1 MSQKTAVYPGS
12 FDPITLGHVDLV
24 RRGLVLFDE
33 IVVAVAIN
41 TSKNTLFTL
50 EERVELIRR
59 TFADEPR
66 VRVTGFEGLL
76 VDYLKQNNIQ
86 TLLRGLRAIS
96 DFDYEFQISQ
106 MNRALCPEMDTV
118 FLMTGSQYFYLSS
131 SVIKEVARF
140 GGDVSAWVP
149 APVGEALLGKFLKPQ
164 GALPCP
170 PVPAP

>member
-1 MSQKTAVYPGS
+1 MSQRIAVYPGS

-24 RRGLVLFDE
+24 HRGLSLFDE
-33 IVVAVAIN
+33 IVLAVAVN
-41 TSKNTLFTL
+41 TTKNTLFTL
-50 EERVELIRR
+50 EERVELIRKV
-59 TFADEPR
+59 FEGEPR
-66 VRVTGFEGLL
+66 VRVTGFSGLL
-76 VDYLKQNNIQ
+76 VDYLRDHGIH

-106 MNRALCPEMDTV
+106 MNRALFPQMDTV

-149 APVGEALLGKFLKPQ
+149 PVVAQSLRQKF
-164 GALPCP
+164 ASI
-170 PVPAP
+170 

>member
-1 MSQKTAVYPGS
+1 MSKRTAVYPGS

-24 RRGLVLFDE
+24 RRGLSLFDE

-41 TSKNTLFTL
+41 SAKHTLFTL
-50 EERVELIRR
+50 DERVELIRR
-59 TFADEPR
+59 TFADDPR

-76 VDYLKQNNIQ
+76 VDYLKDNGIG

-106 MNRALCPEMDTV
+106 MNRALCPDMDTV

-140 GGDVSAWVP
+140 GGDVSSWVP
-149 APVGEALLGKFLKPQ
+149 APVQAALAAKFR
-164 GALPCP
+164 G
-170 PVPAP
+170 

>member
-1 MSQKTAVYPGS
+1 MSQKIAVYPGS

-24 RRGLVLFDE
+24 RRGLSLFDE
-33 IVVAVAIN
+33 IVLAVAVN
-41 TSKNTLFTL
+41 TAKNTLFTI
-50 EERVELIRR
+50 EERVDLIRQ

-66 VRVTGFEGLL
+66 VRVTGFSGLL
-76 VDYLKQNNIQ
+76 VDYLRDHGIH

-106 MNRALCPEMDTV
+106 MNRALFPQMDTV

-149 APVGEALLGKFLKPQ
+149 PVVASALRGKFNR
-164 GALPCP
+164 
-170 PVPAP
+170 V

>member
-1 MSQKTAVYPGS
+1 MSQRTAVYPGS

-24 RRGLVLFDE
+24 RRGLSLFDE

-41 TSKNTLFTL
+41 STKHTLFAL
-50 EERVELIRR
+50 DERVELIRR

-76 VDYLKQNNIQ
+76 VDYLKENGIA

-106 MNRALCPEMDTV
+106 MNRALRPEVDTV

-149 APVGEALLGKFLKPQ
+149 EPVRTALAEKFQSVHASVLK
-164 GALPCP
+164 
-170 PVPAP
+170 

>member
-1 MSQKTAVYPGS
+1 MIQRTAVYPGS

-24 RRGLVLFDE
+24 RRGLILFDE

-41 TSKNTLFTL
+41 SAKHTLFTL
-50 EERVELIRR
+50 DERVELIRR

-76 VDYLKQNNIQ
+76 VDYLQENGIG

-106 MNRALCPEMDTV
+106 MNRALRPDVDTV

-149 APVGEALLGKFLKPQ
+149 EPVREALAGKFR
-164 GALPCP
+164 AD
-170 PVPAP
+170 

>member
-1 MSQKTAVYPGS
+1 MTQRAAVYPGS

-24 RRGLVLFDE
+24 RRGLSLFDE

-41 TSKNTLFTL
+41 SAKHTLFTL

-76 VDYLKQNNIQ
+76 VDYLQQNGIG

-106 MNRALCPEMDTV
+106 MNRALCPEVDTV

-140 GGDVSAWVP
+140 GGDVSSWVP
-149 APVGEALLGKFLKPQ
+149 EPVKTALAEKFQ
-164 GALPCP
+164 G
-170 PVPAP
+170 

>member
-1 MSQKTAVYPGS
+1 MSKRTAVYPGS

-24 RRGLVLFDE
+24 RRGLSLFDE

-41 TSKNTLFTL
+41 SAKHTLFTL
-50 EERVELIRR
+50 DERVELIRR

-76 VDYLKQNNIQ
+76 VDYLKENGIG

-106 MNRALCPEMDTV
+106 MNRALCPDMDTV

-140 GGDVSAWVP
+140 GGDVSSWVP
-149 APVGEALLGKFLKPQ
+149 APVQAALAAKFR
-164 GALPCP
+164 G
-170 PVPAP
+170 

>member
-1 MSQKTAVYPGS
+1 MTQRAAVYPGS

-24 RRGLVLFDE
+24 RRGLSLFDE

-41 TSKNTLFTL
+41 SAKHTLFSL
-50 EERVELIRR
+50 DERVELIRR

-76 VDYLKQNNIQ
+76 VDYLQQNGIG

-106 MNRALCPEMDTV
+106 MNRALCPEVDTV

-149 APVGEALLGKFLKPQ
+149 EPVQAALAGKF
-164 GALPCP
+164 GN
-170 PVPAP
+170 

>member
-41 TSKNTLFTL
+41 STKNSLFTL
-50 EERVELIRR
+50 EERVELIRA

-149 APVGEALLGKFLKPQ
+149 EVVGEALLGKF
-164 GALPCP
+164 GNTH
-170 PVPAP
+170 

>member
-1 MSQKTAVYPGS
+1 MSKRTAVYPGS

-24 RRGLVLFDE
+24 RRGLSLFDE

-41 TSKNTLFTL
+41 SAKHTLFTL
-50 EERVELIRR
+50 DERVELIRR

-76 VDYLKQNNIQ
+76 VDYLKENGIG

-106 MNRALCPEMDTV
+106 MNRALCPDMDTV

-140 GGDVSAWVP
+140 GGDVSSWVP
-149 APVGEALLGKFLKPQ
+149 APVQAALAAKFN
-164 GALPCP
+164 
-170 PVPAP
+170 

>member
-1 MSQKTAVYPGS
+1 MSQRIAVYPGS

-24 RRGLVLFDE
+24 RRGLSLFDE
-33 IVVAVAIN
+33 IVLAVAVN
-41 TSKNTLFTL
+41 TAKNTLFTI
-50 EERVELIRR
+50 EERVDLIRQ

-66 VRVTGFEGLL
+66 VRVTGFSGLL
-76 VDYLKQNNIQ
+76 VDYLRDNGIH

-106 MNRALCPEMDTV
+106 MNRALFPQMDTV

-149 APVGEALLGKFLKPQ
+149 PVVASALRGKFNR
-164 GALPCP
+164 
-170 PVPAP
+170 V

>member
-1 MSQKTAVYPGS
+1 MSQRTAVYPGS

-24 RRGLVLFDE
+24 RRGLSLFDE

-41 TSKNTLFTL
+41 STKHTLFTL
-50 EERVELIRR
+50 EERVDLIRR

-76 VDYLKQNNIQ
+76 VDYLKENGIA

-106 MNRALCPEMDTV
+106 MNRALRPEVDTV

-149 APVGEALLGKFLKPQ
+149 EPVRTALAEKFGPR
-164 GALPCP
+164 
-170 PVPAP
+170 